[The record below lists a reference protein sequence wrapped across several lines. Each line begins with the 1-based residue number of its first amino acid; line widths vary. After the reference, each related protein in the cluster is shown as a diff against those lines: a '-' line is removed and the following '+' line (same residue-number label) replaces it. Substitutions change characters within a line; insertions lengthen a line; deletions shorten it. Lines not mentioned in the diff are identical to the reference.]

1 MGGSCSEGWHCVCGD
16 IQRQQSRRPVARKSL
31 EMVADWDYSVVS
43 IGYPGPVLRGRPI
56 SDLITRGR
64 WAMKADAQKFVK
76 MIIGDK
82 AKSQIYCDIVKL
94 GEQIEETDPTDT
106 KKTDEM
112 YQRADELATK
122 LGPEYIALM
131 NGLQDM
137 DPDSEEGKDIGST
150 LDVLNKLCAK

>member
-1 MGGSCSEGWHCVCGD
+1 
-16 IQRQQSRRPVARKSL
+16 
-31 EMVADWDYSVVS
+31 
-43 IGYPGPVLRGRPI
+43 
-56 SDLITRGR
+56 
-64 WAMKADAQKFVK
+64 
-76 MIIGDK
+76 
-82 AKSQIYCDIVKL
+82 
-94 GEQIEETDPTDT
+94 
-106 KKTDEM
+106 M

>member
-1 MGGSCSEGWHCVCGD
+1 MIDGFVGASSAKNDMLKFQV
-16 IQRQQSRRPVARKSL
+16 VFA
-31 EMVADWDYSVVS
+31 VS
-43 IGYPGPVLRGRPI
+43 IETKQRR
-56 SDLITRGR
+56 
-64 WAMKADAQKFVK
+64 K
-76 MIIGDK
+76 MIIDDK

-106 KKTDEM
+106 KKTDEL